1 MHPMHDGV
9 HLHICLRS
17 PSHIPG
23 TTDSFTQCVSNARTR
38 LSILGL
44 AGGNA
49 GAVEKRPFIRA
60 RNKLAFILLFPS
72 QPLPCP
78 TGCRKFYLGL
88 KSPKTARAAS

>member
-1 MHPMHDGV
+1 MHPTYDGV
-9 HLHICLRS
+9 HLHTCLRS
-17 PSHIPG
+17 PSHIPD
-23 TTDSFTQCVSNARTR
+23 TTDSFTQCVSNAHTR

-44 AGGNA
+44 AGGNT

-72 QPLPCP
+72 QPLRCP
-78 TGCRKFYLGL
+78 TGCRNFYLEL